1 MIKLNTA
8 NYKISDGR
16 RHTIHWRIAFVAA
29 LLQFTA
35 ITALAQV
42 PELPLPASASGQ
54 ATTAQFYAG
63 NTFDDGAT
71 FATTFAADQAITIL
85 AEIRVEANHVNS

>member
-1 MIKLNTA
+1 MIKLITA

-16 RHTIHWRIAFVAA
+16 RHTIHWRKPFVAA

-42 PELPLPASASGQ
+42 PELPLPAARLQQLNFMPVIPSMMAPPSPPTRPLPSWRRFASKR
-54 ATTAQFYAG
+54 TM
-63 NTFDDGAT
+63 
-71 FATTFAADQAITIL
+71 
-85 AEIRVEANHVNS
+85 